1 MQVSII
7 YQFVIEKAIK
17 SIWILFLI
25 LIFRKKLN
33 TKSFKSANLILWG
46 LYLAYLIIPRGFRIQ
61 FENNR
66 DDLIGRLIGIV
77 VFINEKFYQVLEF
90 LGTYLFPLR
99 RWIPSILLV
108 FYFLYEIYS
117 FYRVMRRSSLYENE
131 KIREKIKSFG
141 MEKEIEV
148 YINDNLTSPISYGIF
163 SPKIVLQSFILED
176 DKLLDHVL
184 THELVHIKN
193 HHILFNHIINLLA
206 CLYWFNPFFWLSL
219 KKIDQDIEI
228 NCDKEVIDRLG
239 DTIKNRKDYSL
250 SLFNFAQRQYDGS
263 RIYLRMNYNVERLG
277 VIKTYKKTLAGLG
290 YFILILVLSLPVITS
305 VNYIDHNKVT
315 LVSGIGSEVVYGGK
329 KSDRVKVLSMDQYD
343 KLDKG
348 DIFHKDPWPSKM
360 NNRFV
365 LPEYSTKGTEIKM
378 ASLRKNGHDFFTIN
392 INELPSRKNLKY
404 LLIIK
409 ENGEPIYEQLHTED
423 IILGVKTKK
432 DCDYR
437 VRIISLSNYTLSGNV
452 SFNSYRE

>member
-1 MQVSII
+1 
-7 YQFVIEKAIK
+7 
-17 SIWILFLI
+17 
-25 LIFRKKLN
+25 
-33 TKSFKSANLILWG
+33 
-46 LYLAYLIIPRGFRIQ
+46 
-61 FENNR
+61 
-66 DDLIGRLIGIV
+66 
-77 VFINEKFYQVLEF
+77 
-90 LGTYLFPLR
+90 
-99 RWIPSILLV
+99 
-108 FYFLYEIYS
+108 
-117 FYRVMRRSSLYENE
+117 MRRSSLYENE